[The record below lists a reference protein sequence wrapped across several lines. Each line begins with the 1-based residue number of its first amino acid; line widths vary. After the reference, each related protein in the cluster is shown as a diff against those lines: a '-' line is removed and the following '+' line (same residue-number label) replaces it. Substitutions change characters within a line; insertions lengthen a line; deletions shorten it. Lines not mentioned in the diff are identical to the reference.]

1 MSLVIPDPVI
11 GAWAKGLPPRAHGLR
26 LSQLAGAGLHL
37 SDLPTP
43 VFTITQ
49 DALAH
54 NEKTVF
60 GWAAEQGVL
69 LAPHGKTTMAP
80 ALWQRLLDAGAWGIS
95 VATPWQVGVAVEA
108 GVQTIFLCNDLAD
121 AKAAAG
127 IRDALDADPELRVL
141 CWTDSVDTVQR
152 LADVFA
158 GAQHPLDV
166 LVELGGAGGRTG
178 ARTLEAGLD
187 VAHAIAAADGLR
199 LAGVG
204 GYEGAVGPDRS
215 AESLA
220 RVDGFLRSLVGLH
233 DRLVA
238 EGAYEDGTRPVLS
251 AGGSAFPDRAV
262 AILRER
268 RDEADIVLRSGAFQI
283 HDDGHYT
290 HMSPFGRD
298 VDTEPLRSAMHVWA
312 RVLSRP
318 EPELA
323 LLDAGRRDVPFDIDL
338 PMPQT
343 VAGEVTALN
352 DQHAFLAL
360 DAGTELAVG
369 DVVRLGLSHPCTA
382 FDKWRVALLIDDPDA
397 ADPRVIGAVATCF

>member
-11 GAWAKGLPPRAHGLR
+11 GAWTKGLPPRVHGLR

-43 VFTITQ
+43 VFTLTQ

-54 NEKTVF
+54 NEQTVF
-60 GWAAEQGVL
+60 GWAASQGVL

-108 GVQTIFLCNDLAD
+108 GVQTIFLCNDLTD
-121 AKAAAG
+121 LGAAAG
-127 IRDALDADPELRVL
+127 IREALEADPELRVL
-141 CWTDSVDTVQR
+141 CWTDSAANAAR
-152 LADVFA
+152 LQSVFA
-158 GAQHPLDV
+158 GTPHPLDV

-178 ARTLEAGLD
+178 ARTQKAGLE

-215 AESLA
+215 DESLA
-220 RVDGFLRSLVGLH
+220 RVDAFLHSLVDLH
-233 DRLVA
+233 DQLAA
-238 EGAYEDGTRPVLS
+238 EGAFAGIRPVLS
-251 AGGSAFPDRAV
+251 AGGSAFPDRV
-262 AILRER
+262 ATILRER
-268 RDEADIVLRSGAFQI
+268 RDQADIVLRSGAFQI

-298 VDTEPLRSAMHVWA
+298 VDTAPLRSAMHVWA

-338 PMPQT
+338 PVPQT

-360 DAGTELAVG
+360 SDETELAVG

-382 FDKWRVALLIDDPDA
+382 FDKWRVAVLIDDPDA